1 MEIRRTLAL
10 RGDRTLS
17 LVINDLLY
25 EPVDAIVNA
34 ANGGLSHGGGV
45 AAAISEAAGE
55 ELDDECRAYVQAH
68 GFVPTGD
75 SVVSTAGRLDFKGV
89 IHAVGPR
96 LGDGEEEAK
105 LTTTVA
111 TALLRAS
118 QNGWRSVSFP
128 AISSGIFAVPH
139 EVCARAYVS
148 GVREHF
154 EDHPDSSLRE
164 VRICLYLSPLV
175 DLVAQQMD
183 AARGAVR

>member
-1 MEIRRTLAL
+1 MRTVAL
-10 RGDRTLS
+10 RGGRTLS

-34 ANGGLSHGGGV
+34 ANGGLAHGGGV
-45 AAAISEAAGE
+45 AAAISKAAGD
-55 ELDDECRAYVQAH
+55 ELDDECRAWVEAH

-75 SVVSTAGRLDFKGV
+75 AVVSTAGRLDFKGV

-96 LGDGEEEAK
+96 LGDGEEEEK

-118 QNGWRSVSFP
+118 QHGWRSVSFP

-139 EVCARAYVS
+139 DVCARAYVS
-148 GVREHF
+148 GVRQHF
-154 EDHPDSSLRE
+154 KHHSESSLRE

-183 AARGAVR
+183 AGSGAEG